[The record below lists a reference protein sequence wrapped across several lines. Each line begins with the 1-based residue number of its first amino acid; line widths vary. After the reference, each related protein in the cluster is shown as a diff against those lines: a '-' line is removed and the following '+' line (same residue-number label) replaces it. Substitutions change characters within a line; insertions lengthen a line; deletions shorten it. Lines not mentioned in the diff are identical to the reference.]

1 MKNKRSIIILFYFY
15 PLFLIAHL
23 AYGLIIREPYPSF
36 MMPGFSR
43 IDNDGEEYKLTDY
56 NLIIQIESKRD
67 TMDLKELAYPF
78 SKIAIS
84 RAIDLAYFGKYSER
98 NYNSRQKKYYSI
110 IKFFIGDEYYNKYI
124 ISVRHPKMSKNQIER
139 FTRLVK
145 KRISVKKKI
154 YEFSVVIEKILTT
167 RDFKS
172 GFIKTIEIINREK
185 I

>member
-98 NYNSRQKKYYSI
+98 N
-110 IKFFIGDEYYNKYI
+110 
-124 ISVRHPKMSKNQIER
+124 
-139 FTRLVK
+139 
-145 KRISVKKKI
+145 
-154 YEFSVVIEKILTT
+154 
-167 RDFKS
+167 
-172 GFIKTIEIINREK
+172 
-185 I
+185 